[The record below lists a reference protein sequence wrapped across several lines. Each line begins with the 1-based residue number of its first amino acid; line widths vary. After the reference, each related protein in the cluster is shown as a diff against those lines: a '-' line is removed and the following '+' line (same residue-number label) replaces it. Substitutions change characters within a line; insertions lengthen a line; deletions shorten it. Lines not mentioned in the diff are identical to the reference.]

1 MLPTLMK
8 NPPRLNP
15 NLAERHAEAA
25 RMLRKTRVKVG
36 KHGFPL

>member
-15 NLAERHAEAA
+15 NLGQRHTAAA
-25 RMLRKTRVKVG
+25 RMLRMANRMSRTG
-36 KHGFPL
+36 GFSR